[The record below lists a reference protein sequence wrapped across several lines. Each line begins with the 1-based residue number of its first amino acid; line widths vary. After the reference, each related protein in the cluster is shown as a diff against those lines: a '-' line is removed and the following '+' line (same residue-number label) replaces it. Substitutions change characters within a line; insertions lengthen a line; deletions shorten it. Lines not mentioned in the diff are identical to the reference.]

1 MTTRRTRNALALV
14 LALACAACAKP
25 DNEASRREAM
35 TRGDRYAAQGR
46 PREAIIEYRKAIQ
59 IDRNRAAAHRK
70 LAQAY
75 MDVDDPARA
84 LESFSRAADLD
95 PRDTVS
101 QIQAIR
107 LLIAGGEFERARWRA
122 QTVVSRDPKNV
133 DAQVLLGHALA
144 GLGLPKDAVK
154 QMEEAITIDPS
165 DGRGYTALG
174 AVQYQLGA
182 NAEAEAAFRQAV
194 EQAPSSS
201 ETHLALAS
209 YLFAIRKTD
218 EAEREFQRAQALAP
232 DDELTNRAISTFYVS
247 TGRASRAEP
256 YLVEAAAH
264 HAQTRL
270 ALADYYMNA
279 RRLGDAERTLEP
291 LRDRRDLAPDV
302 MARLAAIR
310 YAEGK
315 RSEAHAIVDD
325 LLDVKRPPAR
335 ALVLKGRFLMTEGKS
350 DEALGVLQRAVAA
363 DPNLTAARFALGRLL
378 VSRHDEEGARAAF
391 EEMLRRNPHATAA
404 RLELSELAM
413 RRGDAR
419 RAVKLAEEAATD
431 APSHAGAQLAFVHTL
446 RAAGD
451 NARAETEVA
460 RLLQANPRAA
470 VLWVEQGSLKLER
483 ADVAGARTAFTRA
496 MTLDPR
502 AIEPLAGLMTVEA
515 RDGKVRDVRRLA
527 SERLAA
533 DPGNPRVMVLAARAA
548 ALQNDGA
555 EAERLLQRA
564 VQLAP
569 SNPDIYALLG
579 QLYIGSGRLNEA
591 RTQFSQMETAQPVA
605 ANTMMGLIDE
615 AQGRRADAATH
626 YERALKAD
634 PQAGLAAN
642 NLAWL
647 RLGEGKTDEAVRLA
661 RIGQQALPE
670 RPEMND
676 TLGWMLHQAGR
687 HTSAIQYLTR
697 TVGLAS
703 GKALYQYHL
712 GMAYLAAG
720 DALKAQASLKR
731 ALALDGSFPGHEDAR
746 NALAAASSSLQAA
759 KGAGS

>member
-1 MTTRRTRNALALV
+1 MASRPALSAIAV
-14 LALACAACAKP
+14 LLTVSCTACAKP
-25 DNEASRREAM
+25 DTEAARREAM
-35 TRGDRYAAQGR
+35 ARGDRYAASGR
-46 PREAIIEYRKAIQ
+46 PREAIIEYRRAIQ
-59 IDRNRAAAHRK
+59 LDRNRAAAHRK

-95 PRDTVS
+95 PTDTVS

-133 DAQVLLGHALA
+133 DAQILLGHALA
-144 GLGLPKDAVK
+144 GLGLPKDAVQ
-154 QMEEAITIDPS
+154 QMEEAIGIDPS

-174 AVQYQLGA
+174 ALQYQLGE
-182 NAEAEAAFRQAV
+182 NAEAEAAFRKAV
-194 EQAPSSS
+194 KEAPASS
-201 ETHLALAS
+201 EAHLALAS
-209 YLFAIRKTD
+209 YLFAVRKTD
-218 EAEREFQRAQALAP
+218 EAEREFARAQQLAP
-232 DDELTNRAISTFYVS
+232 DDELANRAIATFYVS
-247 TGRASRAEP
+247 TGRAARAEP
-256 YLVEAAAH
+256 FLQKAAVH
-264 HAQTRL
+264 HAQARL

-279 RRLGDAERTLEP
+279 RRLTDAERTLDT
-291 LRDRRDLAPDV
+291 LRDRRDLANDV
-302 MARLAAIR
+302 QARLAAIR

-315 RSEAHAIVDD
+315 RKEAHAIVDG

-335 ALVLKGRFLMTEGKS
+335 ALVLKGRFLMNEGKS
-350 DEALGVLQRAVAA
+350 DEALGVLQKAVAA

-378 VSRHDEEGARAAF
+378 VARHDEDGARAAF

-404 RLELSELAM
+404 RLELSELAL

-419 RAVKLAEEAATD
+419 RAVKLAEEAAGD
-431 APSHAGAQLAFVHTL
+431 APAHAGVQLALVHTL
-446 RAAGD
+446 RAAGE

-460 RLLQANPRAA
+460 RLLEANPRAS

-483 ADVAGARTAFTRA
+483 GDIAGARAAFTRA
-496 MTLDPR
+496 MTLSPK

-515 RDGKVRDVRRLA
+515 RDGKVHEARRLA
-527 SERLAA
+527 SARLAA

-548 ALQNDGA
+548 ALEKDNA
-555 EAERLLQRA
+555 EAERLLRRA

-569 SNPDIYALLG
+569 SDPDAYALLG
-579 QLYIGSGRLNEA
+579 QLYIGSGRLDEA
-591 RTQFSQMETAQPVA
+591 RAQFSRVQATQPVA
-605 ANTMMGLIDE
+605 ANTMLGLIDE
-615 AQGRRADAATH
+615 AQGRTADAIAH
-626 YERALKAD
+626 YSQALRAD

-647 RLGEGKTDEAVRLA
+647 RLAEGKTDEAVQLA
-661 RIGQQALPE
+661 RAGRQALPD

-676 TLGWMLHQAGR
+676 TLGWMLHRAGR

-697 TVGLAS
+697 SVQLAG

-720 DALKAQASLKR
+720 NAARAQASLKR
-731 ALALDGSFPGHEDAR
+731 ALALDGSFPGHEEAR

-759 KGAGS
+759 KGGG